1 MGNRQSAIGNWQKT
15 IAHLTALCP
24 VPVAVCQSTTMNLK
38 NASILVIDDD
48 QDVLTAVRLL
58 LKTEVKNVVTE
69 KNPENLRWLL
79 SKDAYDVILLDM
91 NFTSSI
97 NTGNEGIFWLNE
109 IKKHKSDTSV
119 IMITAYGDIDLA
131 VKSLKEGA
139 TDFVIKPWHN
149 EKLLVTIKEALKKKD
164 GKTSAAKANDVD
176 SVVGKEL
183 IGESEIMQEIFFKI
197 EKVAPTDAN
206 ILLLGENGTGKDL
219 MAKAIHQQSMRAS
232 KPFVKVDV
240 GALTESLFESELF
253 GHKKGAFTDAR
264 EDRMGRFEMANGGTL
279 FLDEI
284 GNISLHQQ
292 AKLLNV
298 LQNRQ
303 ISRIGSNELIP
314 VDIRLICAT
323 NVSLAELANE
333 SRFRKD
339 LIYRINTV
347 EITMPPL
354 RKRGNDIILLAKHFA
369 KLYSNKYMKPVP
381 EFDKKAVEKLL
392 GYNYPGNVRELQ
404 YTIERAVIMAD
415 ENVLLTKDLIFSPI
429 EIPSVSENEPPEL
442 KLSAIEKNTILKVIE
457 KHNGNIT
464 KAAKELG
471 LTRTAL
477 YRRLSKYDI

>member
-1 MGNRQSAIGNWQKT
+1 M
-15 IAHLTALCP
+15 
-24 VPVAVCQSTTMNLK
+24 K

-69 KNPENLRWLL
+69 KNPQNLRWLL
-79 SKDAYDVILLDM
+79 SKDAYDAILLDM

-97 NTGNEGIFWLNE
+97 NTGNEGLFWLNE
-109 IKKHKSDTSV
+109 IKKLKSDSSV

-131 VKSLKEGA
+131 VRSLKEGA
-139 TDFVIKPWHN
+139 ADFVIKPWHN
-149 EKLLVTIKEALKKKD
+149 EKLLGTIKEALKKKES
-164 GKTSAAKANDVD
+164 KTTALSHRDID
-176 SVVGKEL
+176 SVIGKEL
-183 IGESEIMQEIFFKI
+183 IGESEIMQEIFLKI
-197 EKVAPTDAN
+197 EKIAPTDAN
-206 ILLLGENGTGKDL
+206 ILILGENGTGKDL
-219 MAKAIHQQSMRAS
+219 IAKAIHQQSMRAE
-232 KPFVKVDV
+232 KAFVKVDV

-264 EDRMGRFEMANGGTL
+264 EDRIGRFEIANGGTL

-284 GNISLHQQ
+284 GNISLQQQ
-292 AKLLNV
+292 AKLLSV

-303 ISRIGSNELIP
+303 ISRIGSNEIIP
-314 VDIRLICAT
+314 IDIRLICAT
-323 NVSLAELANE
+323 NVSLPELANE

-347 EITMPPL
+347 EIMMPPL

-369 KLYSNKYMKPVP
+369 RLYSNKYMKAAP
-381 EFDKKAVEKLL
+381 EFDKKAIEKLL
-392 GYNYPGNVRELQ
+392 SYNFPGNVRELQ

-415 ENVLLTKDLIFSPI
+415 EDVLQPKDLIFSPI
-429 EIPSVSENEPPEL
+429 EIPSVSENEPSEL